1 MRLSK
6 WRAAAPSRDAM
17 GPRVV
22 DVLGDV
28 LQAFG
33 IGDDPE
39 CWVAWGDEPAVRWTL
54 LVPTAGGL
62 VVGHV
67 RTGGPQLGPRVS
79 AKLVRWK
86 RVELGEFAVETT
98 ETGHLLVTGSV
109 ERVVLR
115 GLDDEVRSI
124 GRFLSIVFA
133 AEDGR
138 WEPDAEEAAE
148 KPARATRSGATGVGR
163 ETPATG
169 GT

>member
-1 MRLSK
+1 MRLGG
-6 WRAAAPSRDAM
+6 WRAAAPSREAM
-17 GPRVV
+17 GPAVV
-22 DVLGDV
+22 DLLDDI
-28 LQAFG
+28 LQVFG

-39 CWVAWGDEPAVRWTL
+39 CWVAWGEDPAVRWTL

-67 RTGGPQLGPRVS
+67 RVGGPQLGPRVS

-115 GLDDEVRSI
+115 GLDAEARSI

-138 WEPDAEEAAE
+138 WVPSDEPAESR
-148 KPARATRSGATGVGR
+148 PARAARSRGTGSPRG
-163 ETPATG
+163 TPATG
-169 GT
+169 GG